1 MTRASDTA
9 KLLGA
14 GATILDG
21 TTIST
26 ADNTTQLTLTS
37 TDADANVGP
46 SLNLYRNSASPADAD
61 LVGNVRFQG
70 ENSAGETIDYVTI
83 NGRVE
88 DVTDGT
94 EDARIDIRTITAGAD
109 VSRLKVDNNEIVL
122 NDSSIDSDFR
132 VESNGNAN
140 MLFVD
145 GGQDRVGINNNNPQA
160 TLHIDGSLRVQ
171 NLTSGEQSNATIMA
185 STAGNS
191 ALRFADADDINIG
204 KIDYNHADNSMA
216 FDTNNTERL
225 RILTGGN
232 VLINSTTLPV
242 VGTEKLGVQGGSASN
257 GVAIGGVCSHNTGIP
272 LHLSNV
278 SNTTN
283 TFLARFSTGSGGSTR
298 GEIYFNGSALVY
310 ATSSDYRLKQNI
322 NYDFDA
328 TTKLKQLK
336 PAEYRWIEHQK
347 DDIGFLAHEV
357 QEVFPNAVGGEKD
370 EVNDDGSIKPQTYD
384 PSKLV
389 PLLTKTILELEARIT
404 ALES

>member
-1 MTRASDTA
+1 MTRASDLA

-26 ADNTTQLTLTS
+26 ADNTAQLTLIS
-37 TDADANVGP
+37 TDADANSAP
-46 SLNLYRNSASPADAD
+46 LFLLDRNSASPADGD
-61 LVGNVRFQG
+61 RIG
-70 ENSAGETIDYVTI
+70 EIVLRGRNDAGQSVDCIMFDSFITDASD
-83 NGRVE
+83 GSE
-88 DVTDGT
+88 DS
-94 EDARIDIRTITAGAD
+94 ELDIRTMVGGSEATRILLDPAET
-109 VSRLKVDNNEIVL
+109 VFNEA
-122 NDSSIDSDFR
+122 SIDLDFR

-145 GGQDRVGINNNNPQA
+145 GGNDRVGIGTSSPNTTLTTNSASEAVGISAQSTTTGSFIGFKDA
-160 TLHIDGSLRVQ
+160 TSTNWYYNHVGAVGD
-171 NLTSGEQSNATIMA
+171 NLKFTTGGAERMRILSGGQLVINAT
-185 STAGNS
+185 S
-191 ALRFADADDINIG
+191 
-204 KIDYNHADNSMA
+204 
-216 FDTNNTERL
+216 
-225 RILTGGN
+225 
-232 VLINSTTLPV
+232 LPV
-242 VGTEKLGVQGGSASN
+242 VGTEKLGVSGGSASN
-257 GVAIGGVCSHNTGIP
+257 SVAIAGTCSHNTGIP
-272 LHLSNV
+272 LYLSNI

-283 TFLARFSTGSGGSTR
+283 TYIARFATGSGGSTR

-370 EVNDDGSIKPQTYD
+370 EVNADGSIKPQTYD

-389 PLLTKTILELEARIT
+389 PLLVKTIQELEARIT
-404 ALES
+404 ALEGE